1 MDQIQNKLIGA
12 GYRLIPL
19 RDKQKR
25 PLHDGWGENK
35 YALEDLGQQIGL
47 VIEPGMVDVDLDWPE
62 LRTFISAMDLETMAW
77 GRQGKVTHLVYRAEL
92 PAPITFALPKVA
104 GAPMLTGDHA
114 YTVCEL
120 RTSSSGEAYQAMIP
134 GSIHPDGDALHWCKE
149 IVPQEYPADA
159 IERAFGS
166 YAAMAV
172 IARFYPGHGRRDDFA
187 LALTGCMVRAGWSED
202 QIKDFMVFLCRA
214 VGDDEIKMRSE
225 KARRTLKQLEAGR
238 KVAGIP
244 KAAEIMGIP
253 IEWMQEIA
261 VWLGWKQRN
270 PVSKGAAVF
279 LSPVVK
285 DVAKQA
291 WDALAEYEIDG
302 DPAVYAFGDALAR
315 VDDGRMQ
322 MLGGEGLKH
331 ELNRCAAWL
340 AQDDGKW
347 KNVSAPK
354 AVVEDMMTAR
364 RRDVTVPTLKRVS
377 IVPTFTK
384 DGRLLSE
391 PGFDEPS
398 GIFLDLKVNVDVP
411 PQPTAR
417 QVRAALRQLWF
428 PISQFPFVEKSDK
441 VHALAMILEPYMRDM
456 FGPTP
461 LHFINKPEAGT
472 GASLLIETAL
482 YPTLGRWPEAQVP
495 PKGDDEMKK
504 TLTACFA
511 EGVRCVYF
519 DNANLLKSAELAS
532 ALTAEVY
539 SARILGVSKMLR
551 VPVQVQWVGSGNN
564 TELTTE
570 LYRRVND
577 IRIDAKM
584 ERPEDRN
591 ITQFRIKD
599 LKGWVVEH
607 QAQQVQAALT
617 IIQFWVNLGMPV
629 GSGSKASY
637 EAWAAKL
644 SGLFEA
650 INVRGFLETPK
661 DRRPEDPEAETAREL
676 VLGMFNAQRG
686 QIAPSGKETDWRKPV
701 KASDV
706 VDLVTA
712 GHVSVD
718 FGFKDPARVMGDLL
732 KRYLGRPFTFEAA
745 TGRVFKLTLQKSR
758 YQGTTRWAVVAE
770 VEGEGRV
777 AAEHEV
783 DVPRTGVDL
792 PF

>member
-1 MDQIQNKLIGA
+1 MHKALTEA

-25 PLHDGWGENK
+25 PLHDGWGTNK
-35 YALEDLGQQIGL
+35 YSLEDLGQQVGL

-62 LRTFISAMDLETMAW
+62 LRTFATGNTYNTMAW
-77 GRQGKVTHLVYRAEL
+77 GRQGKVTHFVYRAEL
-92 PAPITFALPKVA
+92 PEPVTFALPQVA
-104 GAPMLTGDHA
+104 GCPKLEGPHG
-114 YTVCEL
+114 YTICEL
-120 RTSSSGEAYQAMIP
+120 RTSSAGEAYQAMIP
-134 GSIHPDGDALHWCKE
+134 GSTHPDGDQLQWRSE
-149 IVPQEYPADA
+149 IVPQEIDADA
-159 IERAFGS
+159 LVQSFGTN
-166 YAAMAV
+166 AALAV
-172 IARFYPGHGRRDDFA
+172 LTRFYPGHGRRDDFA
-187 LALTGCMVRAGWSED
+187 LALTGCMVRAGWSDD

-225 KARRTLKQLEAGR
+225 KARRTIKQLESGR

-244 KAAEIMGIP
+244 KAAELMGIP
-253 IEWMQEIA
+253 IEWMVEIA

-270 PVSKGAAVF
+270 PVSKGSAVF

-291 WDALAEYEIDG
+291 WDALAEYQIDG
-302 DPAVYAFGDALAR
+302 DPAVYAFGETLAR

-322 MLGGEGLKH
+322 MLGADSLKH

-377 IVPTFTK
+377 IVPTFTR
-384 DGRLLSE
+384 DGRLLAD
-391 PGFDEPS
+391 PGFDEAS
-398 GIFLDLKVNVDVP
+398 GIFLDLKVDVDVP
-411 PQPTAR
+411 PQPTRR

-482 YPTLGRWPEAQVP
+482 YPTLGHWPEAQVP

-511 EGVRCVYF
+511 EGVRCIYF

-564 TELTTE
+564 TELTNE

-591 ITQFRIKD
+591 ISQFRIKN
-599 LKGWVVEH
+599 LKEWAVEH
-607 QAQQVQAALT
+607 QGQQVQAALT
-617 IIQFWVNLGMPV
+617 IIQFWVNLGMPE
-629 GSGSKASY
+629 GTGSKASY

-644 SGLFEA
+644 SGLFDA
-650 INVRGFLETPK
+650 IGVRGFLATPK
-661 DRRPEDPEAETAREL
+661 DRRPEDPEAEIAREL
-676 VLGMFNAQRG
+676 ILAMFNAHRG
-686 QIAPSGKETDWRKPV
+686 KIEPSGRETDWRKPV
-701 KASDV
+701 KASAV

-712 GHVSVD
+712 GHVSID
-718 FGFKDPARVMGDLL
+718 FGFKDPARAMGDLL
-732 KRYLGRPFTFEAA
+732 RRYLGRPFGFEAE
-745 TGRVFKLTLQKSR
+745 TGRVFKLTLEKSS

-770 VEGEGRV
+770 VDGEVRV
-777 AAEHEV
+777 PMHEV
-783 DVPRTGVDL
+783 DLPEPVPDL

>member
-1 MDQIQNKLIGA
+1 MDHIHNQLAEA

-19 RDKQKR
+19 KEKQKR
-25 PLHDGWGENK
+25 PRDNNWGENK
-35 YALEDLGQQIGL
+35 YALSDLSQQVGL

-62 LRTFISAMDLETMAW
+62 LRAFASGLDLETTAW
-77 GRQGKVTHLVYRAEL
+77 GRNGQVTHLVYRAEL
-92 PAPITFALPKVA
+92 AAPITFALPKVS

-134 GSIHPDGDALHWCKE
+134 GSIHPDGDALHWVKE
-149 IVPQEYPADA
+149 IIPQEFSADA
-159 IERAFGS
+159 IERAFGC
-166 YAAMAV
+166 YAALAV

-202 QIKDFMVFLCRA
+202 QIKNFMVFLCRA

-225 KARRTLKQLEAGR
+225 KARRTLKHLEAGR

-244 KAAEIMGIP
+244 KAAALMGIP

-291 WDALAEYEIDG
+291 WDALAEYEIEG
-302 DPAVYAFGDALAR
+302 DPAVYAFGDTLAR

-322 MLGGEGLKH
+322 MLGAEGLKH

-340 AQDDGKW
+340 AQDDSKW
-347 KNVSAPK
+347 KKVSAPN
-354 AVVEDMMTAR
+354 AVVEDMLTAR

-391 PGFDEPS
+391 PGFDEAS
-398 GIFLDLKVNVDVP
+398 GIFLDLKVDVDVP
-411 PQPTAR
+411 PQPTPA
-417 QVRAALRQLWF
+417 QVWAALRQLWL

-441 VHALAMILEPYMRDM
+441 VHALAMVLEPYMRDM

-482 YPTLGRWPEAQVP
+482 YPTLGHWPEAQVP
-495 PKGDDEMKK
+495 PKFDEEMKK

-519 DNANLLKSAELAS
+519 DNANVLKSAELAS

-564 TELTTE
+564 TELTNE

-584 ERPEDRN
+584 ERPEDRD
-591 ITQFRIKD
+591 ISEFRIKD
-599 LKGWVVEH
+599 LKRWVVDN
-607 QAQQVQAALT
+607 QAQQVRAALT
-617 IIQFWVNLGMPV
+617 IIQFWVNAGMPE

-637 EAWAAKL
+637 TAWAAKL
-644 SGLFEA
+644 SGLFDV
-650 INVRGFLETPK
+650 IGVRGFLSTPK
-661 DRRPEDPEAETAREL
+661 DRRPEDPDVELAREL
-676 VLGMFNAQRG
+676 FVNMDRAHRGM
-686 QIAPSGKETDWRKPV
+686 IEPSGTRDGEGNQTERADWTKPV
-701 KASDV
+701 RAGDV
-706 VDLVTA
+706 VDLVNA
-712 GHVSVD
+712 RKIGFD
-718 FGFKDPARVMGDLL
+718 FGFKDERKMMGAFLTKFNGRIFQFDLGQ
-732 KRYLGRPFTFEAA
+732 GRQVALQLTRHASHRGA
-745 TGRVFKLTLQKSR
+745 TWFVERKS
-758 YQGTTRWAVVAE
+758 A
-770 VEGEGRV
+770 
-777 AAEHEV
+777 
-783 DVPRTGVDL
+783 
-792 PF
+792 